1 MRDEDNAPYYYNATT
16 QVTTWTRPEGVTDE
30 DILNQ
35 SHNTLFGAV
44 DASFA
49 MDEITRRS
57 HMGYINFMNH
67 GAVSWMSR
75 QQPIVTLSS
84 AEAEYVALAAEV
96 QEIKYL
102 RQLLKDLGH
111 VQTQSTL
118 IYEDNRACIMMASN
132 EASSAGRCK
141 HVHIKFRFTAE
152 AIMAKEIRVRYIPTD
167 FNYADLLTKPLVLA
181 TFKRIR
187 DLCQDRKD
195 SNGLMLLSE
204 EPNQEL
210 RSLGAVY

>member
-1 MRDEDNAPYYYNATT
+1 
-16 QVTTWTRPEGVTDE
+16 
-30 DILNQ
+30 
-35 SHNTLFGAV
+35 
-44 DASFA
+44 
-49 MDEITRRS
+49 
-57 HMGYINFMNH
+57 
-67 GAVSWMSR
+67 
-75 QQPIVTLSS
+75 VTLSS

-111 VQTQSTL
+111 EQTQSTL

-167 FNYADLLTKPLVLA
+167 FNYADLLTRMTSVILFHLE
-181 TFKRIR
+181 
-187 DLCQDRKD
+187 RK
-195 SNGLMLLSE
+195 NHMLLRSSAFM
-204 EPNQEL
+204 NEL
-210 RSLGAVY
+210 PLNESLCTAATTAES